1 MLLKRLDYPWR
12 LAATGFSFAFLFAGG
27 ALMALTAFPFVALV
41 SGLEPVRR
49 RRVQYLIHL
58 MFRFYIRMLVV
69 LRLIDLEI
77 LNAENLNP
85 EKLNG
90 GAGRLIIAN
99 HPTLLDV
106 VLLMALNPRAQC
118 IVKKELWENRY
129 LGSVVRA
136 AGYIRN
142 DLEPEALLAACGAA
156 MAEGNS
162 LIVFPEGT
170 RSQPGQSIRFR
181 RGFANIATL
190 LQSDILLVTITC
202 DPSTLTKG
210 ENWWTIPPVRPRF
223 RVAVGECLD
232 MAGMLDSEY
241 RSVAARKLVR
251 FIEGYYVE
259 QLENA

>member
-1 MLLKRLDYPWR
+1 MRLKHLDYPWR
-12 LAATGFSFAFLFAGG
+12 LAATGFCFAFLFAGG
-27 ALMALTAFPFVALV
+27 ALLAMTAFPVIALI
-41 SGLEPVRR
+41 SGLEAVRR
-49 RRVQYLIHL
+49 QRVQYLIHL
-58 MFRFYIRMLVV
+58 MFRLYIRMLV
-69 LRLIDLEI
+69 LLSLIDLEI
-77 LNAENLNP
+77 EDAA
-85 EKLNG
+85 KLRDG
-90 GAGRLIIAN
+90 TGRLVIAN

-106 VLLMALNPRAQC
+106 VLLMALAPRVQC

-142 DLEPEALLAACGAA
+142 DLDPEALLAACEMA

-170 RSQPGQSIRFR
+170 RSQPGQSLRFR

-190 LQSDILLVTITC
+190 LKTDILLVTITC
-202 DPSTLTKG
+202 DPCTLTKG
-210 ENWWTIPPVRPRF
+210 EAWWTIPPVRPRF

-232 MAGMLDSEY
+232 VASMLDSEY

-251 FIEGYYVE
+251 FIEGYYAE
-259 QLENA
+259 RLGNA

>member
-1 MLLKRLDYPWR
+1 MQLKHLDYPWR
-12 LAATGFSFAFLFAGG
+12 LAATGFSFAFIFAGG
-27 ALMALTAFPFVALV
+27 ALLALTAFPAIALV
-41 SGLEPVRR
+41 SGPEAVRR

-58 MFRFYIRMLVV
+58 IFRFYIRMLIF

-77 LNAENLNP
+77 ESVA
-85 EKLNG
+85 KLRD
-90 GAGRLIIAN
+90 GAGRLVIAN

-106 VLLMALNPRAQC
+106 VLLMALAPHVQC

-142 DLEPEALLAACGAA
+142 DLEPEALLAACGTA

-170 RSQPGQSIRFR
+170 RSQPGRSMRLH

-202 DPSTLTKG
+202 DPRTLTKG
-210 ENWWTIPPVRPRF
+210 EAWWTIPPVRPRF

-232 MAGMLDSEY
+232 VASMSDSEY
-241 RSVAARKLVR
+241 RSVTARKLVR
-251 FIEGYYVE
+251 FIEGYYAE
-259 QLENA
+259 RLGNA

>member
-1 MLLKRLDYPWR
+1 MQLKHLDYPWR
-12 LAATGFSFAFLFAGG
+12 LAATGFCFAFLFAGG
-27 ALMALTAFPFVALV
+27 ALLALTAFPAIALV
-41 SGLEPVRR
+41 SGPEAVRR
-49 RRVQYLIHL
+49 QRVQYLIHH
-58 MFRFYIRMLVV
+58 MFRFYIRMLMF

-77 LNAENLNP
+77 ESAATLRD
-85 EKLNG
+85 
-90 GAGRLIIAN
+90 GAGRLVIAN

-106 VLLMALNPRAQC
+106 VLLMALTPRVQC

-142 DLEPEALLAACGAA
+142 DLDPELLLEACGTAI
-156 MAEGNS
+156 AEGKK

-170 RSQPGQSIRFR
+170 RSKPGQSMRLR

-190 LQSDILLVTITC
+190 LKTDILLVTITC
-202 DPSTLTKG
+202 EPRTLTKG
-210 ENWWTIPPVRPRF
+210 ETWWTIPPVRPRF

-232 MAGMLDSEY
+232 VASMLDSEY

-251 FIEGYYVE
+251 FIEGYYAE
-259 QLENA
+259 RLGNA

>member
-1 MLLKRLDYPWR
+1 MLLKRLDYSWR
-12 LAATGFSFAFLFAGG
+12 LAATGFSFGFLFAGG

-41 SGLEPVRR
+41 SGLESVRR

-69 LRLIDLEI
+69 VGLIDLEI
-77 LNAENLNP
+77 LNAE
-85 EKLNG
+85 KLNNSS
-90 GAGRLIIAN
+90 GRLIIAN

-142 DLEPEALLAACGAA
+142 DLEPEALLTACGAA

-170 RSQPGQSIRFR
+170 RSRPGQSIRFR

-223 RVAVGECLD
+223 RVAVGECVD
-232 MAGMLDSEY
+232 VAGMLDSEY

-251 FIEGYYVE
+251 FIEGYYAE

>member
-1 MLLKRLDYPWR
+1 
-12 LAATGFSFAFLFAGG
+12 
-27 ALMALTAFPFVALV
+27 
-41 SGLEPVRR
+41 
-49 RRVQYLIHL
+49 
-58 MFRFYIRMLVV
+58 MLVV
-69 LRLIDLEI
+69 LGLIDLEI
-77 LNAENLNP
+77 LNAEKLNA
-85 EKLNG
+85 EKLNAEKLNAEKLNDG
-90 GAGRLIIAN
+90 VGRLIIAN

-170 RSQPGQSIRFR
+170 RSQPGRSIRFR

-210 ENWWTIPPVRPRF
+210 ETWWTIPPVRPRF
-223 RVAVGECLD
+223 RVAVGECVD
-232 MAGMLDSEY
+232 VAGMLDSEY

-251 FIEGYYVE
+251 FIEGYYAE

>member
-1 MLLKRLDYPWR
+1 MRLKMRLKHLDYPWR
-12 LAATGFSFAFLFAGG
+12 LAATGFCFAFLFAGG
-27 ALMALTAFPFVALV
+27 ALLALTAFPAIALV
-41 SGLEPVRR
+41 SGREPVRR
-49 RRVQYLIHL
+49 QRVQYLIHL
-58 MFRFYIRMLVV
+58 MFRFYIRMLMV

-77 LNAENLNP
+77 ENAE
-85 EKLNG
+85 KLSN
-90 GAGRLIIAN
+90 GAGRLVIAN

-210 ENWWTIPPVRPRF
+210 EAWWTIPPARPRF
-223 RVAVGECLD
+223 RVAVGECLEV
-232 MAGMLDSEY
+232 ASMLDNEY
-241 RSVAARKLVR
+241 RSIATRKLVR
-251 FIEGYYVE
+251 FIEGYYAE
-259 QLENA
+259 RLGNA